1 MLQIREQ
8 KHYQIKVLTL
18 TDKFTR
24 DTKTGIQML
33 LLGAQEMGFP
43 HIILDFSGVT
53 EIDSTSLSEL
63 FLWYHNMKP
72 YNVEVSVVKPQPY
85 IRYHSDWT
93 PLSEIVSIYASE
105 EDAVEHAGIVHRG

>member
-8 KHYQIKVLTL
+8 KHHQIKVLTL
-18 TDKFTR
+18 TDKFNR

-33 LLGAQEMGFP
+33 ILGAQEMGFP
-43 HIILDFSGVT
+43 HIILDFSGVN

-72 YNVEVSVVKPQPY
+72 QRVQVSVVKPRQY
-85 IRYHSDWT
+85 FRYHLDWAD
-93 PLSEIVSIYASE
+93 LSEIVSIYASKDE
-105 EDAVEHAGIVHRG
+105 AVEHAESMA

>member
-8 KHYQIKVLTL
+8 KQHHTKILTL
-18 TDKFTR
+18 VGQFCRNTA
-24 DTKTGIQML
+24 TGIQML
-33 LLGAQEMGFP
+33 ILGAQEMGLP

-72 YNVEVSVVKPQPY
+72 QRVQVSVVKPRQY
-85 IRYHSDWT
+85 IRYHLDWAH
-93 PLSEIVSIYASE
+93 LSEIVPIYASE
-105 EDAVEHAGIVHRG
+105 EEAEEHAGACS